1 MNGGGGHKRMKQEN
15 VRNIENHI
23 VAATLAFVIAIIV
36 GAKMF
41 GYDLPGG
48 ILSPLFQ

>member
-1 MNGGGGHKRMKQEN
+1 MNQEN
-15 VRNIENHI
+15 GRNIENHI
-23 VAATLAFVIAIIV
+23 VAVTLAFVIAFIV

-48 ILSPLFQ
+48 ILTPLFQ